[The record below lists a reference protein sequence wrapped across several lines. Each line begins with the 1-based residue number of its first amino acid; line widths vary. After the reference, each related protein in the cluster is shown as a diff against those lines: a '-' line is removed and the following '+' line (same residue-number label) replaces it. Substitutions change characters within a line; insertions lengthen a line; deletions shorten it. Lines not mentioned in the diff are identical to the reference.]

1 MKCHNQ
7 PQIAALFPRSEKRRK
22 KSNFIYSLMKHD
34 HPPVQKPHLLQTAW
48 PCLPTKKSTH
58 IAAHTHML
66 TNLHERAHTDN
77 LFRCLCVFCHEV
89 VIQFVLPPS
98 PWLCFLWV
106 MLPQGVVNGSI
117 SENTKYRKQQR
128 FQEMGKIQS
137 EWMEGLRHHMF

>member
-1 MKCHNQ
+1 MSQ
-7 PQIAALFPRSEKRRK
+7 PTSNCSSISSFWEKK
-22 KSNFIYSLMKHD
+22 KKIEFYLQFNETWS
-34 HPPVQKPHLLQTAW
+34 PPCSKASSSANSVTLLTH
-48 PCLPTKKSTH
+48 KKSTH

-66 TNLHERAHTDN
+66 TNLHEGAHTDN